1 MSHSEVT
8 SGTENEESAELA
20 EVPALDNRAD
30 GSVPVNGHAR
40 EPTGDHA
47 VDEVLRE
54 LDAVTDEL
62 LDTQKSLDTQ
72 IEVGEKVHRILQGR
86 LADLGK
92 E

>member
-1 MSHSEVT
+1 M
-8 SGTENEESAELA
+8 
-20 EVPALDNRAD
+20 
-30 GSVPVNGHAR
+30 AR
-40 EPTGDHA
+40 EPTGDEA

-54 LDAVTDEL
+54 LDAVTD
-62 LDTQKSLDTQ
+62 QPLDTQ